1 MKKITLLTIVAL
13 LSFGANAQS
22 LLPTKYGIK
31 VGLNIANVTST
42 PNEGVKNIE
51 TTPLL
56 GVAAGFYMEIA
67 LNDKWYINP
76 ELLYVQKGASFNY
89 DYNHKWD
96 SISLNN
102 VNNLDEYATTNSLKL
117 AYVELNPTISYKA
130 SDKLALNFG
139 PSVSFLISEDYTF
152 TEKIIEDNSPLNAGA
167 VLPTPGTYE
176 AEDLDVGLNLGLSY
190 YITESFLV
198 DAKVNTGFMKVGSV
212 NRITSIEEHGNEKKE
227 YNFELNNRAIVLS
240 FAYLF

>member
-1 MKKITLLTIVAL
+1 MNKITLLTIVFL
-13 LSFGANAQS
+13 LSLGANAQS

-51 TTPLL
+51 NTPIL
-56 GVAAGFYMEIA
+56 GVAGGFYMEIA

-89 DYNHKWD
+89 DYKHKWD

-117 AYVELNPTISYKA
+117 AYVEFNPTISYQV
-130 SDKLALNFG
+130 SDKVALNFG
-139 PSVSFLISEDYTF
+139 PSISFLISEDYTF
-152 TEKIIEDNSPLNAGA
+152 TEKIIGETPPLNS
-167 VLPTPGTYE
+167 VEPTPGTYE

-190 YITESFLV
+190 YITETFLV
-198 DAKVNTGFMKVGSV
+198 DAKVNTGFMKVGTV
-212 NRITSIEEHGNEKKE
+212 NRITTIEEHENEKKE

>member
-1 MKKITLLTIVAL
+1 MKKITLLIIVAL

-56 GVAAGFYMEIA
+56 GVAGGFYMEIA
-67 LNDKWYINP
+67 LNDKWYIKP

-89 DYNHKWD
+89 DYKHKWD

-117 AYVELNPTISYKA
+117 TYVELNPTISYKA

-152 TEKIIEDNSPLNAGA
+152 TEKIISNDIPLNS
-167 VLPTPGTYE
+167 VEPTPGTYE
-176 AEDLDVGLNLGLSY
+176 SEDLDVGLNLGFTY
-190 YITESFLV
+190 YITENFLV
-198 DAKVNTGFMKVGSV
+198 DARVNTGFMKVGIV
-212 NRITSIEEHGNEKKE
+212 NRITSIEKHGNEKKE

>member
-56 GVAAGFYMEIA
+56 AVAGGFYMEIA

-89 DYNHKWD
+89 DYKHKWD

-152 TEKIIEDNSPLNAGA
+152 AEKILNSWAVNLPDNP
-167 VLPTPGTYE
+167 PTPGTYE

-198 DAKVNTGFMKVGSV
+198 DAKVNTGFMKVGTV
-212 NRITSIEEHGNEKKE
+212 NKITSIEKHGNEKKE

>member
-56 GVAAGFYMEIA
+56 GVAGGFYMEIA

-89 DYNHKWD
+89 DYKHKWD

-152 TEKIIEDNSPLNAGA
+152 TEKIIGDSPPLNS
-167 VLPTPGTYE
+167 VEPTPGTYE
-176 AEDLDVGLNLGLSY
+176 SEDLDVGLNLGLSY

-198 DAKVNTGFMKVGSV
+198 DAKVNTGFMKVGTV
-212 NRITSIEEHGNEKKE
+212 KKITSIEEHGNEKKE

>member
-1 MKKITLLTIVAL
+1 MKKITLLTIVGL

-42 PNEGVKNIE
+42 ANEGVKNIE

-56 GVAAGFYMEIA
+56 GVAGGFYIEIA

-76 ELLYVQKGASFNY
+76 ELLYAQKGASFNY
-89 DYNHKWD
+89 NFTHKWD
-96 SISLNN
+96 SIATNQTNN
-102 VNNLDEYATTNSLKL
+102 EDKYATTNSLKL
-117 AYVELNPTISYKA
+117 AYVELNPTISYKV

-139 PSVSFLISEDYTF
+139 PSVSFLISEGF
-152 TEKIIEDNSPLNAGA
+152 VPNEKIIGENPPINAVENKIA
-167 VLPTPGTYE
+167 TYTS
-176 AEDLDVGLNLGLSY
+176 EDLDIGLNLGISY
-190 YITESFLV
+190 YLTENFLV
-198 DAKVNTGFMKVGSV
+198 DTKVNTGFMKIGAI
-212 NRITSIEEHGNEKKE
+212 NKTTSTAKNGNEKTEKV
-227 YNFELNNRAIVLS
+227 FELNNRAIVVS

>member
-1 MKKITLLTIVAL
+1 MKKIASILVFVFFTIT
-13 LSFGANAQS
+13 SSAQS
-22 LLPTKYGIK
+22 LIPMKYGIK
-31 VGLNIANVTST
+31 VGTNISNIISTS
-42 PNEGVKNIE
+42 NEGVKNIE
-51 TTPLL
+51 TSSQI
-56 GVAAGFYMEIA
+56 GIAGGFYMEIA

-152 TEKIIEDNSPLNAGA
+152 TEKIIGDSPPLNS
-167 VLPTPGTYE
+167 VEPTPGTYE
-176 AEDLDVGLNLGLSY
+176 AEDLDVGINLGLSY

-198 DAKVNTGFMKVGSV
+198 DAKVNTGFMKVGTV

>member
-89 DYNHKWD
+89 DYKHKWD

-152 TEKIIEDNSPLNAGA
+152 TEKIIGDVPPLNS
-167 VLPTPGTYE
+167 VEPTPGTYE
-176 AEDLDVGLNLGLSY
+176 SEDLDVGINLGLSY

-198 DAKVNTGFMKVGSV
+198 DAKVNTGFMKVGTV
-212 NRITSIEEHGNEKKE
+212 KRITSIEEHGNEKKE

>member
-1 MKKITLLTIVAL
+1 MKKIILLLIITLIGIGV
-13 LSFGANAQS
+13 NAQS
-22 LLPTKYGIK
+22 LLPTRYGVK
-31 VGLNIANVTST
+31 VGLNIANITST

-56 GVAAGFYMEIA
+56 GISGGFYMEIA

-89 DYNHKWD
+89 DYMHKWD
-96 SISLNN
+96 SIALNN
-102 VNNLDEYATTNSLKL
+102 LNNLDEYATTNSLKL
-117 AYVELNPTISYKA
+117 AYVELNPTISFKA

-152 TEKIIEDNSPLNAGA
+152 NEKIISDTPPLNS
-167 VLPTPGTYE
+167 VEPKPGTYE
-176 AEDLDVGLNLGLSY
+176 AEALDIGLNLTISY
-190 YITESFLV
+190 HITESFLV
-198 DAKVNTGFMKVGSV
+198 DAKVNTGFMKVVTV
-212 NRITSIEEHGNEKKE
+212 NKITSIEEHGNEKNE
-227 YNFELNNRAIVLS
+227 YIFELNNRALVLS

>member
-1 MKKITLLTIVAL
+1 MKKLASILVLAFFTIAV
-13 LSFGANAQS
+13 SAQS
-22 LLPTKYGIK
+22 LIPIKYGIK
-31 VGLNIANVTST
+31 VGTNISNIIST
-42 PNEGVKNIE
+42 PNEGVTNIE
-51 TTPLL
+51 TSSQI
-56 GVAAGFYMEIA
+56 GISGGFYMEIA

-89 DYNHKWD
+89 DYKHKWD

-152 TEKIIEDNSPLNAGA
+152 TEKIPIVCP
-167 VLPTPGTYE
+167 
-176 AEDLDVGLNLGLSY
+176 
-190 YITESFLV
+190 SF
-198 DAKVNTGFMKVGSV
+198 
-212 NRITSIEEHGNEKKE
+212 
-227 YNFELNNRAIVLS
+227 
-240 FAYLF
+240 

>member
-1 MKKITLLTIVAL
+1 MKKIILLTIVVL

-31 VGLNIANVTST
+31 VGINISNVTST
-42 PNEGVKNIE
+42 ANEGVKNIE
-51 TTPLL
+51 TSPIL
-56 GVAAGFYMEIA
+56 AIAGGLYMEIA

-89 DYNHKWD
+89 NYKHKWD

-102 VNNLDEYATTNSLKL
+102 VNNLDEYATTNSLKI
-117 AYVELNPTISYKA
+117 AYIELNPTISYKA

-152 TEKIIEDNSPLNAGA
+152 TEKIIGDSPPVNS
-167 VLPTPGTYE
+167 VEPTPGTYE

-190 YITESFLV
+190 YITETFLV
-198 DAKVNTGFMKVGSV
+198 DAKVNTGFMKVGTV
-212 NRITSIEEHGNEKKE
+212 NRITSIEKHGNEKKE

>member
-22 LLPTKYGIK
+22 LLPTKYGVK

-56 GVAAGFYMEIA
+56 CVAGGFYMEIA

-89 DYNHKWD
+89 DYKHKWD

-139 PSVSFLISEDYTF
+139 PSVSFLISEEYTF
-152 TEKIIEDNSPLNAGA
+152 SEKIIGDDPPTNSVEPS
-167 VLPTPGTYE
+167 PGTYE
-176 AEDLDVGLNLGLSY
+176 SEDLDVGLSLGLSY

-198 DAKVNTGFMKVGSV
+198 DARVNTGFMKIGTV
-212 NRITSIEEHGNEKKE
+212 NRITSIEKHGNEKKE

>member
-13 LSFGANAQS
+13 LSFGANGQS

-56 GVAAGFYMEIA
+56 AVAGGFYMEIA

-89 DYNHKWD
+89 DYKHKWD

-139 PSVSFLISEDYTF
+139 PSVSFLISKDYTF
-152 TEKIIEDNSPLNAGA
+152 TEKIIGNTPPLNS
-167 VLPTPGTYE
+167 VEPTPGTYE
-176 AEDLDVGLNLGLSY
+176 AEDLDVGINLGLSY

-198 DAKVNTGFMKVGSV
+198 DAKVNTGFMKVGTV

>member
-51 TTPLL
+51 TTPSL
-56 GVAAGFYMEIA
+56 GVAGGFYMEIA
-67 LNDKWYINP
+67 LNDKWYIKP
-76 ELLYVQKGASFNY
+76 DLLYVQKGASFNY
-89 DYNHKWD
+89 DYKHKWD

-102 VNNLDEYATTNSLKL
+102 VNNLDEYATTNELKL

-152 TEKIIEDNSPLNAGA
+152 TEKIIGDSPPLNT
-167 VLPTPGTYE
+167 VEPTPGTYE

-190 YITESFLV
+190 YITETFLV
-198 DAKVNTGFMKVGSV
+198 DAKVNTGLIKVGTV
-212 NRITSIEEHGNEKKE
+212 NRITSIEEHENVKKE

>member
-51 TTPLL
+51 TTALL
-56 GVAAGFYMEIA
+56 GVAGGFYMEIA

-89 DYNHKWD
+89 NFTHKWD
-96 SISLNN
+96 SIATNQTNN
-102 VNNLDEYATTNSLKL
+102 EDKYATTNSLKL
-117 AYVELNPTISYKA
+117 AYVELNPIISYKA

-139 PSVSFLISEDYTF
+139 PSISFLISEDNTF
-152 TEKIIEDNSPLNAGA
+152 TEKIISDAPSLNS
-167 VLPTPGTYE
+167 VEPTPGTYE
-176 AEDLDVGLNLGLSY
+176 SEDLDVGLNLGLSY

-198 DAKVNTGFMKVGSV
+198 DAKVNTGFMKIGTV

>member
-13 LSFGANAQS
+13 LSFGANGQS

-56 GVAAGFYMEIA
+56 AVAGGFYMEIA

-89 DYNHKWD
+89 DYKHKWD

-152 TEKIIEDNSPLNAGA
+152 TEKIIGDDPPLNS
-167 VLPTPGTYE
+167 VEPTPGTYE
-176 AEDLDVGLNLGLSY
+176 AEDLDVGINLGLSY

-198 DAKVNTGFMKVGSV
+198 DAKVNTGFMKVGTV

>member
-51 TTPLL
+51 TTGLI
-56 GVAAGFYMEIA
+56 GVAGGFYMEIA

-89 DYNHKWD
+89 DYKHKWD

-102 VNNLDEYATTNSLKL
+102 VNNLDEYSTTNSLKL
-117 AYVELNPTISYKA
+117 AYIELNPIISYKA

-152 TEKIIEDNSPLNAGA
+152 TEKIIGNSLATNL
-167 VLPTPGTYE
+167 VEPTPGTYE
-176 AEDLDVGLNLGLSY
+176 SEDLDLGLNLGLSY
-190 YITESFLV
+190 YISESFLV
-198 DAKVNTGFMKVGSV
+198 DAKVNTGFMKVGTV
-212 NRITSIEEHGNEKKE
+212 NKITSIEKHGNEKKE
-227 YNFELNNRAIVLS
+227 YNFELNNKAIVLS

>member
-31 VGLNIANVTST
+31 LGLNIANVTST

-51 TTPLL
+51 TTPSLA
-56 GVAAGFYMEIA
+56 VAGGFYMEIA
-67 LNDKWYINP
+67 LNDKWYIKP
-76 ELLYVQKGASFNY
+76 DLLYVQKGASFNY
-89 DYNHKWD
+89 DYKHKWD

-117 AYVELNPTISYKA
+117 AYVELNPTISYKS

-139 PSVSFLISEDYTF
+139 PSISFLISEDYTF
-152 TEKIIEDNSPLNAGA
+152 TEIIISNDIPLNS
-167 VLPTPGTYE
+167 VDPTPGTYE
-176 AEDLDVGLNLGLSY
+176 SEDLDVGLNLGFTY
-190 YITESFLV
+190 YLTETFLL
-198 DAKVNTGFMKVGSV
+198 DARVNTGFMKVGRV
-212 NRITSIEEHGNEKKE
+212 NRITSIEKQGNAKKE

>member
-1 MKKITLLTIVAL
+1 MKKITLLTIIAL
-13 LSFGANAQS
+13 LTLGVNAQS

-42 PNEGVKNIE
+42 ANEGVKNIE
-51 TTPLL
+51 TTSLL
-56 GVAAGFYMEIA
+56 GVAGGFYMEIA

-76 ELLYVQKGASFNY
+76 ELIYVQKGASFNY
-89 DYNHKWD
+89 EFKHKWD
-96 SISLNN
+96 SISFNN

-117 AYVELNPTISYKA
+117 GYVELNPTISYKT

-139 PSVSFLISEDYTF
+139 PSISFLISEDYTF
-152 TEKIIEDNSPLNAGA
+152 TEKIIGDTPPLNS
-167 VLPTPGTYE
+167 VEPTPGIYDS
-176 AEDLDVGLNLGLSY
+176 EDLDVGLNLGLTY
-190 YITESFLV
+190 YITESFLI
-198 DAKVNTGFMKVGSV
+198 DAKVNTGFMKAGTV

>member
-1 MKKITLLTIVAL
+1 MKKITLLSIIAL
-13 LSFGANAQS
+13 ISFGVNAQS
-22 LLPTKYGIK
+22 LLPTKYGVK
-31 VGLNIANVTST
+31 VGLNIANITST

-56 GVAAGFYMEIA
+56 GVAGGFYMEIA
-67 LNDKWYINP
+67 LNDKWDINP
-76 ELLYVQKGASFNY
+76 DLLYVQKGASFDY
-89 DYNHKWD
+89 DYKHKWD
-96 SISLNN
+96 STATNN
-102 VNNLDEYATTNSLKL
+102 TNKLDSYATTNSLKL

-152 TEKIIEDNSPLNAGA
+152 TEKIIGDSPPLNS
-167 VLPTPGTYE
+167 VEPTPGTYE
-176 AEDLDVGLNLGLSY
+176 SEDLDVGINLGLSY